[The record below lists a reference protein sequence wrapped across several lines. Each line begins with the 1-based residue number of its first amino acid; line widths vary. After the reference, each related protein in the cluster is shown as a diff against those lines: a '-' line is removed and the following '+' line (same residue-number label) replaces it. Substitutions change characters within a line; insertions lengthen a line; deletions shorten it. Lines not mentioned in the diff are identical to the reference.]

1 MSVHVSSKPADEAS
15 RLPAAAWLV
24 LGIVLV
30 AEIMDLLDST
40 ITTIAAPA
48 ISSSLHGGPGLIKW
62 LGASY
67 ALALGALLVTGGRL
81 GDKYGRRRTFLI
93 GIAGFTAASLACGL
107 AWDPPS
113 IIVARLVQGAF
124 GALLI
129 PQGFGMLG
137 SVFPREH
144 IGKAFSAFGPIL
156 GLSAVGGPLLA
167 GLLIDANLFGLG
179 WRPMFLINIVLGAA
193 GLAAGLRLL
202 PRDAGDRA
210 VSIDALGSALLAACM
225 LGLLFGLIQGSTDGW
240 TAAPVAAL
248 AAGVIFFA
256 AFAQRQRTAA
266 APLIK
271 PSLLRNRGFTAGL
284 ILGLVF
290 FAAVAGLLYAVSL
303 FLQRGAGYSPERAAV
318 TGFAPAAAGIVIA
331 SVACR
336 NLVTR
341 QGRRL
346 SLAGIVVTVA
356 GMAVLAAVVAH
367 SGTAASTAELA
378 PAMTLIGLGMGA
390 TFSTIYD
397 TAIGDIDPAEAG
409 SASGSLSSVQQLANA
424 IGPAVITTIYFG
436 ALASGPAHAMTL
448 SLLTVIAIGALSCLA
463 IPLLP
468 RHAQPARPHWT
479 RPVRLAAPLL
489 PPPRLTV
496 RRHHRSAVYPLEI
509 SSVLPGPLLWP
520 RTHSGAKGHGKAHWH
535 GAQMTTGHGIARGI
549 RDGRDAIPDRAAGRR
564 ARGGPHM
571 VAGRLPDWRRLGFA
585 AADFLITMPL
595 SAADASTYLL
605 ENSCAPHFLHGH
617 QFAVTLVL
625 EAIGIAVV
633 LVGVYLMLNAVGG
646 GRRPGPRGHRL
657 GPRDQLVV
665 DAHP

>member
-1 MSVHVSSKPADEAS
+1 MSVHVSSKSAGEAS

-30 AEIMDLLDST
+30 ADVMDLLDST
-40 ITTIAAPA
+40 ITTIAAPT

-67 ALALGALLVTGGRL
+67 ALALGVLLVTGGRL

-93 GIAGFTAASLACGL
+93 GLAGFTAASLACGL

-137 SVFPREH
+137 AVFPRKH

-167 GLLIDANLFGLG
+167 GVLIDANLFGLG
-179 WRPMFLINIVLGAA
+179 WRPMFLINIVLGGA

-240 TAAPVAAL
+240 TAVPAAAL

-318 TGFAPAAAGIVIA
+318 TGFAPVAVGIVIA

-341 QGRRL
+341 
-346 SLAGIVVTVA
+346 
-356 GMAVLAAVVAH
+356 
-367 SGTAASTAELA
+367 
-378 PAMTLIGLGMGA
+378 LG
-390 TFSTIYD
+390 
-397 TAIGDIDPAEAG
+397 
-409 SASGSLSSVQQLANA
+409 
-424 IGPAVITTIYFG
+424 
-436 ALASGPAHAMTL
+436 
-448 SLLTVIAIGALSCLA
+448 
-463 IPLLP
+463 
-468 RHAQPARPHWT
+468 
-479 RPVRLAAPLL
+479 RLAA
-489 PPPRLTV
+489 
-496 RRHHRSAVYPLEI
+496 A
-509 SSVLPGPLLWP
+509 WP
-520 RTHSGAKGHGKAHWH
+520 
-535 GAQMTTGHGIARGI
+535 
-549 RDGRDAIPDRAAGRR
+549 
-564 ARGGPHM
+564 
-571 VAGRLPDWRRLGFA
+571 
-585 AADFLITMPL
+585 
-595 SAADASTYLL
+595 AS
-605 ENSCAPHFLHGH
+605 
-617 QFAVTLVL
+617 
-625 EAIGIAVV
+625 
-633 LVGVYLMLNAVGG
+633 
-646 GRRPGPRGHRL
+646 R
-657 GPRDQLVV
+657 
-665 DAHP
+665 

>member
-1 MSVHVSSKPADEAS
+1 MSVHVSSKWADEAS

-30 AEIMDLLDST
+30 AEVMDLLDST
-40 ITTIAAPA
+40 ITTIAAPT

-67 ALALGALLVTGGRL
+67 ALALGVLLVTGGRL

-129 PQGFGMLG
+129 PQGFGILG

-144 IGKAFSAFGPIL
+144 IGKAFSAFGPVL

-179 WRPMFLINIVLGAA
+179 WRPMFLINIVLGGA

-210 VSIDALGSALLAACM
+210 VSIDVLGSALLAACM
-225 LGLLFGLIQGSTDGW
+225 LGLLSGLIQGSTDGW
-240 TAAPVAAL
+240 TAAPAAAAL
-248 AAGVIFFA
+248 AAGVVFFA

-266 APLIK
+266 APLVK
-271 PSLLRNRGFTAGL
+271 PSLLSNRGFTSGL

-341 QGRRL
+341 LGRRL
-346 SLAGIVVTVA
+346 SLAGIAVTVA
-356 GMAVLAAVVAH
+356 GVAVLAAVVAH
-367 SGTAASTAELA
+367 SGTAASAAELA

-436 ALASGPAHAMTL
+436 ALAGGPALAMIL
-448 SLLTVIAIGALSCLA
+448 SLLTIIAIGVLSCLA

-468 RHAQPARPHWT
+468 RHAQPAHPH
-479 RPVRLAAPLL
+479 
-489 PPPRLTV
+489 
-496 RRHHRSAVYPLEI
+496 
-509 SSVLPGPLLWP
+509 
-520 RTHSGAKGHGKAHWH
+520 
-535 GAQMTTGHGIARGI
+535 
-549 RDGRDAIPDRAAGRR
+549 
-564 ARGGPHM
+564 
-571 VAGRLPDWRRLGFA
+571 
-585 AADFLITMPL
+585 
-595 SAADASTYLL
+595 
-605 ENSCAPHFLHGH
+605 
-617 QFAVTLVL
+617 
-625 EAIGIAVV
+625 
-633 LVGVYLMLNAVGG
+633 
-646 GRRPGPRGHRL
+646 
-657 GPRDQLVV
+657 
-665 DAHP
+665 